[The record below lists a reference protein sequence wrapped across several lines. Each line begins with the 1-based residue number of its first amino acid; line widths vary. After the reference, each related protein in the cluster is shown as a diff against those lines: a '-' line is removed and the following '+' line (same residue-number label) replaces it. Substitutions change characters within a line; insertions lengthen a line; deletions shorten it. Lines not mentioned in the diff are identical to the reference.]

1 MKISRKSVL
10 PFKENSLNSLKGA
23 FLEQE
28 LSSEDDTNNFKSL
41 LLSSLTINI
50 QVQHYRSLDV
60 EKHFALESAWYCPN
74 R

>member
-1 MKISRKSVL
+1 MKISMKSVL
-10 PFKENSLNSLKGA
+10 PFKEHSLNSLKGA
-23 FLEQE
+23 FFEQE

-50 QVQHYRSLDV
+50 QVQHYRNLDV
-60 EKHFALESAWYCPN
+60 EKYFALESACYCPN

>member
-1 MKISRKSVL
+1 MKSVL
-10 PFKENSLNSLKGA
+10 PFKEHSLNSLKGA

-50 QVQHYRSLDV
+50 QVQHYRNLDV
-60 EKHFALESAWYCPN
+60 EKYFALESAWYCPN